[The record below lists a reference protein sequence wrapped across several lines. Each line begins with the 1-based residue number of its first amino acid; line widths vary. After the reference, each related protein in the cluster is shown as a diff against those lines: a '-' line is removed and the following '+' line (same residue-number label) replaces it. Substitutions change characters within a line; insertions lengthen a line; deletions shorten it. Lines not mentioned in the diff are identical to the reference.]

1 MWRTARWHGPA
12 HFQRLSTQLPERSY
26 RTREHHLSGSYA
38 APTDIFLGFP
48 CNCRQKS
55 GVLMTRT
62 HFRSIA
68 IALSVAATGMGAVLY
83 PQIQGDRGVPPI
95 RDRQSVVSGKCVSV
109 SVHHEG
115 RRIIKKNMYVV
126 VNIHTNCTT

>member
-55 GVLMTRT
+55 AVLMTRT

-83 PQIQGDRGVPPI
+83 PQIQGDR
-95 RDRQSVVSGKCVSV
+95 RSEEHTSELQSLMRISYAVSCL
-109 SVHHEG
+109 
-115 RRIIKKNMYVV
+115 KKKQY
-126 VNIHTNCTT
+126 ILTSQ

>member
-1 MWRTARWHGPA
+1 MLRRPPRSTRTDTLCPYTTLFRSKSRQNRRVQRLLRRGWWIWRAVRWHGPT
-12 HFQRLSTQLPERSY
+12 HCQRLSTHPPELSY

-55 GVLMTRT
+55 AVLMTRT

-68 IALSVAATGMGAVLY
+68 IALSVAATGMGAVL
-83 PQIQGDRGVPPI
+83 
-95 RDRQSVVSGKCVSV
+95 
-109 SVHHEG
+109 
-115 RRIIKKNMYVV
+115 
-126 VNIHTNCTT
+126 